1 MFSLPSVS
9 TVANT
14 VMYWYII
21 DDHLIVVKHS
31 ISPPSAKL
39 SDLRD
44 AFNTNKIWES
54 LGGWGR
60 VLEERSKDNF
70 DFNPIISGVSE
81 SKLIVGGGRLE
92 INERAS

>member
-70 DFNPIISGVSE
+70 DFKDNSNDKVFFSDPTSF
-81 SKLIVGGGRLE
+81 
-92 INERAS
+92 